1 MQEVKNAFETMDS
14 RDFYDFIR
22 KKVHGQYRRQNV
34 KLLDYLSSL
43 ITGEEN
49 EKQEK
54 LLDILDAM
62 TGYCAKDCWI
72 GTGDYHIK

>member
-34 KLLDYLSSL
+34 KLLEYLSSL
-43 ITGEEN
+43 ITDEES

-54 LLDILDAM
+54 LLGILDAM
-62 TGYCAKDCWI
+62 TGYCSKDCRI
-72 GTGDYHIK
+72 GTGDYHLK